1 MAGLLFD
8 TDTPQILLEPLFYGC
23 RVATYADLVTP
34 TLLAQ
39 LAGRLIVIDRGL
51 GDPHNV
57 ATVADIEDGALSVA
71 SGAEKIKGWHA
82 EGRPFPTAYH
92 DRALQAAVDQ
102 ALAGTPCNN
111 WVATLDGTLLPD
123 GVRRAVVQFAG
134 AAAIGVHAD
143 LSIVWDDGWH
153 PMPAYPPAAT
163 VAALRRYAA
172 DANVAIGSLISLAAH
187 L

>member
-1 MAGLLFD
+1 MTGLLVD
-8 TDTPQILLEPLFYGC
+8 SDQPQILLEPMFTGC
-23 RVATYADLVTP
+23 RVATYADIVTP
-34 TLLAQ
+34 ALLAQ
-39 LAGRLIVIDRGL
+39 LAGRLILIDRGL

-57 ATVADIEDGALSVA
+57 ATVADIETGALSVE
-71 SGAEKIKGWHA
+71 SGAEKIRQWHA

-92 DRALQAAVDQ
+92 DRALQAAIDQ
-102 ALAGTPCNN
+102 ALAGTPHNN

-134 AAAIGVHAD
+134 EAQIGVHAD

-153 PMPAYPPAAT
+153 PMPVYPPAAT

-172 DANVAIGSLISLAAH
+172 DANTAIGSLISLAAH